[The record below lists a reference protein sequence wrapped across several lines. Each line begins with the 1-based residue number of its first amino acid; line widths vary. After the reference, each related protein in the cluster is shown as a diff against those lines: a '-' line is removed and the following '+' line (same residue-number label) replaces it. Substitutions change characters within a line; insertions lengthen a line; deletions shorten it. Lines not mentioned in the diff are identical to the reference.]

1 MGDAERN
8 DAEGH
13 EEWMP
18 SADDIAANAHLHHS
32 EAEEEALRHPNWL
45 PARIPEALGALVVFL
60 LVIGVAV
67 GVALRYVGQGV
78 LGLVELA
85 SLSMLIMVVLGAA
98 GLSYRDE
105 HVRLELIDS
114 LLGERGVDRLE
125 ILVDIIQLVVVA
137 VVTFALWEVFRS
149 DLVTGTTLG
158 GELDIAR
165 KWVSGTTV
173 VCFLLVGVVLIRK
186 LVIDIRV
193 VRRDWARA

>member
-1 MGDAERN
+1 MGDSERN
-8 DAEGH
+8 DAQGH

-45 PARIPEALGALVVFL
+45 PAHIPEVIGASVVFL
-60 LVIGVAV
+60 LAIGVAA
-67 GVALRYVGQGV
+67 GVALRYAGQGV
-78 LGLVELA
+78 LGLIELA

-105 HVRLELIDS
+105 HVRLELVDS
-114 LLGERGVDRLE
+114 MLGEKGVDRLE
-125 ILVDIIQLVVVA
+125 IFVDVFQLVVTA

-173 VCFLLVGVVLIRK
+173 ICFVLVGVVLVRK
-186 LVIDIRV
+186 MVLDIRV
-193 VRRDWARA
+193 IRRDWARA